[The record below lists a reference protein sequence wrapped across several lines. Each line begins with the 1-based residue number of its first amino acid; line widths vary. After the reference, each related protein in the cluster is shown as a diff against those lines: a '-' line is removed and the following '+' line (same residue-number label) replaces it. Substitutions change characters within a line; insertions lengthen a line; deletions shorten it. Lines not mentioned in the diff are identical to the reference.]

1 MNFLS
6 RYIILYLFFY
16 IQLLL
21 TDNSFISIILKK
33 YPILFD
39 NFSNF
44 FHQLKELKQH
54 SVHIEIQRQ
63 FSLIDFNDKS

>member
-21 TDNSFISIILKK
+21 TDNSFISIIEK

-54 SVHIEIQRQ
+54 PVHIEIQRQ

>member
-21 TDNSFISIILKK
+21 TDNSFISIIEK

-54 SVHIEIQRQ
+54 PVHIEIQRQ
-63 FSLIDFNDKS
+63 FSLIDSNDKS